1 MKLYF
6 LRHGQSQAN
15 LDGFYA
21 AQNETPL
28 TNLGREQARQAGLG
42 AKNHNIDVIIS
53 SPQSRAHD
61 TAIIVASQI
70 NYPENEI
77 LVDSALREVS
87 VGNLVGTAARGPKG
101 YLEHEASPNGD
112 EEVETLG
119 QLIKRMSLFS
129 AKLEKYSGKT
139 VLLVGHN
146 ISGQLLK
153 SILAGG
159 MPHLDPTATFPNG
172 EIIEFEVTT
181 LDGVQA

>member
-15 LDGFYA
+15 LDGLYA

-28 TNLGREQARQAGLG
+28 TELGRQQATQAGLG
-42 AKNHNIDVIIS
+42 AMNLGIEVIIS

-61 TAIIVASQI
+61 TARIVSGQI
-70 NYPENEI
+70 QYPEDAI
-77 LVDSALREVS
+77 LLDSELREVS
-87 VGNLVGTAARGPKG
+87 VGNLVGTTARGPEG

-112 EEVETLG
+112 DEVETLG
-119 QLIKRMSLFS
+119 QLIERMTLFS
-129 AKLEKYSGKT
+129 GKLENYTGKT

-159 MPHLDPTATFPNG
+159 MPHLDPTDTFPNG
-172 EIIEFEVTT
+172 EIVEFEVVT
-181 LDGVQA
+181 LDGAQA